1 MNTLPVRFFGLLV
14 TLHFLMFESACAI
27 GETPAASAS
36 QSTELQNSASA
47 KATGQSKPPLPV
59 VIFTT
64 WRDPRE
70 GAFTVSVPEGWQV
83 NGGAVRRSAVDITHV
98 VRAATPDSRVQI
110 FINDADIVAHEVPN
124 QLTAVAGVREGQMTK
139 GAWGGPVL
147 LERFRTGSQFAE
159 EYVQKKI
166 CPRAEFTGG
175 GDLPNETRQMNAQVV
190 PYGRSMG
197 SNAGSSVGEAYFRCG
212 GDLGYVTAT
221 TVYTAP
227 PSGQGVTMW
236 FVYQIS
242 GFGVKKSVDATFAMY
257 VVHTMTSSFRFDPQW
272 EARSEREAQALTS
285 SVTNMQHAMAASLA
299 QQAASRAAQER
310 SSVVH
315 GNNIDVMSGW
325 EARNKVRDAAAQRDS
340 EVRRGVTTTDD
351 PVWGS
356 RTVSNNYNHYWT
368 RADGSIMG
376 TTTDTP
382 PDYSNGWR
390 MMTTH

>member
-1 MNTLPVRFFGLLV
+1 
-14 TLHFLMFESACAI
+14 
-27 GETPAASAS
+27 
-36 QSTELQNSASA
+36 
-47 KATGQSKPPLPV
+47 
-59 VIFTT
+59 
-64 WRDPRE
+64 
-70 GAFTVSVPEGWQV
+70 
-83 NGGAVRRSAVDITHV
+83 
-98 VRAATPDSRVQI
+98 
-110 FINDADIVAHEVPN
+110 
-124 QLTAVAGVREGQMTK
+124 
-139 GAWGGPVL
+139 
-147 LERFRTGSQFAE
+147 
-159 EYVQKKI
+159 
-166 CPRAEFTGG
+166 
-175 GDLPNETRQMNAQVV
+175 
-190 PYGRSMG
+190 
-197 SNAGSSVGEAYFRCG
+197 
-212 GDLGYVTAT
+212 
-221 TVYTAP
+221 
-227 PSGQGVTMW
+227 MW

-242 GFGVKKSVDATFAMY
+242 GFAVKKSVDATFAMY

-325 EARNKVRDAAAQRDS
+325 EARNKVRDATMERDS
-340 EVRRGVTTTDD
+340 EVRRGVTTTED

-368 RADGSIMG
+368 RSDGSIMG

>member
-1 MNTLPVRFFGLLV
+1 MTTLRLRFFGPATISLSV
-14 TLHFLMFESACAI
+14 FFWIACATAQ
-27 GETPAASAS
+27 TPPASAAP
-36 QSTELQNSASA
+36 QASA
-47 KATGQSKPPLPV
+47 QNNVLPV

-70 GAFTVSVPEGWQV
+70 GAFTLSVPQGWQV
-83 NGGAVRRSAVDITHV
+83 TGGAMRRSAVDITHV
-98 VRAATPDSRVQI
+98 VRASTPDGRVQI

-124 QLTAVAGVREGQMTK
+124 QLTAMAGYREGQMTK

-147 LERFRTGSQFAE
+147 LERYRNGSQFAQ
-159 EYVQKKI
+159 EYIPKKI
-166 CPRAEFTGG
+166 CSHAEFTGG
-175 GDLPNETRQMNAQVV
+175 GELPNETRQMNAQVV

-197 SNAGSSVGEAYFRCG
+197 SNAGSSVGEVYFRCG
-212 GDLGYVTAT
+212 TDFGYVTAT
-221 TVYTAP
+221 SVYTAP
-227 PSGQGVTMW
+227 LTGQGVTMW
-236 FVYQIS
+236 FIYQIS
-242 GFGVKKSVDATFAMY
+242 GFAVKKSVDATFAMY
-257 VVHTMTSSFRFDPQW
+257 VLHTMTASFQFDPQW

-299 QQAASRAAQER
+299 QQSANRAAQER
-310 SSVVH
+310 SRVVH

-325 EARNKVRDAAAQRDS
+325 EARNKIRDATAERDS
-340 EVRRGVTTTDD
+340 EVRRGVTTTED

-368 RADGSIMG
+368 RADGSIVG

-382 PDYSNGWR
+382 PDYNNQWR

>member
-1 MNTLPVRFFGLLV
+1 MTTLPVRFFGPAA
-14 TLHFLMFESACAI
+14 TLFFLTFIFACAN
-27 GETPAASAS
+27 GQTRPATAAQQASA
-36 QSTELQNSASA
+36 
-47 KATGQSKPPLPV
+47 QSKALPV

-70 GAFTVSVPEGWQV
+70 GAFTLSVPEGWQV
-83 NGGAVRRSAVDITHV
+83 TGGAMRRSAVDITHV
-98 VRAATPDSRVQI
+98 VRASTPDSRVQI
-110 FINDADIVAHEVPN
+110 FLNDADIVPHEVPN
-124 QLTAVAGVREGQMTK
+124 QMTAMAGFREGQVTK
-139 GAWGGPVL
+139 GSWGGPVL
-147 LERFRTGSQFAE
+147 LERYRNGSQFAE
-159 EYVQKKI
+159 EYVRKKI
-166 CPRAEFTGG
+166 CSQAQFTGG
-175 GDLPNETRQMNAQVV
+175 GELPNETRQMNAQVV

-197 SNAGSSVGEAYFRCG
+197 SNAGSSVGEVYFRCG
-212 GDLGYVTAT
+212 SDFGYVTAT

-242 GFGVKKSVDATFAMY
+242 GFAVKKSVDGTFAMY
-257 VVHTMTSSFRFDPQW
+257 VLHTVTSSFRFDPQW

-285 SVTNMQHAMAASLA
+285 SVTQMQHAMAASLA

-310 SSVVH
+310 ASVVH

-325 EARNKVRDAAAQRDS
+325 EARNKVRDATMERDS
-340 EVRRGVTTTDD
+340 EVRRGVTTTED

-356 RTVSNNYNHYWT
+356 RTVSNNYDHYWT

-382 PDYSNGWR
+382 PDYNSGWR
-390 MMTTH
+390 QMTSH

>member
-1 MNTLPVRFFGLLV
+1 MATLPVRSFGPAPTLLILLFV
-14 TLHFLMFESACAI
+14 CVPSSAQ
-27 GETPAASAS
+27 TRPVSPALQASS
-36 QSTELQNSASA
+36 QA
-47 KATGQSKPPLPV
+47 KPLPV
-59 VIFTT
+59 VIFTS

-70 GAFTVSVPEGWQV
+70 GAFTLSVPQGWQV
-83 NGGAVRRSAVDITHV
+83 SGGAMRRSAVDITHV
-98 VRAATPDSRVQI
+98 IRAGTPEGRVQI

-124 QLTAVAGVREGQMTK
+124 QLTAMAGLREGQMTK

-147 LERFRTGSQFAE
+147 LERYRNGPQFAE
-159 EYVQKKI
+159 EYVRKKI
-166 CPRAEFTGG
+166 CPQAEFTGG
-175 GDLPNETRQMNAQVV
+175 GELPDETRQMNAQVV

-197 SNAGSSVGEAYFRCG
+197 SNAGSSVGDVYFRCG
-212 GDLGYVTAT
+212 SDLDYVTAT
-221 TVYTAP
+221 IVYTAP
-227 PSGQGVTMW
+227 LSGQGVTMW

-242 GFGVKKSVDATFAMY
+242 GFSVKKSVDATFAMY
-257 VVHTMTSSFRFDPQW
+257 VLHTMTSSFRFDPQW

-340 EVRRGVTTTDD
+340 EVRRGVTTTED

-368 RADGSIMG
+368 RSDGSIVG

-390 MMTTH
+390 IMTTH